1 MASNL
6 NYNVNINTTA
16 GVQALNNLQNKVAGL
31 NNSFGTLKNA
41 IGGIAVGAAIS
52 SVLRFA
58 DNIQDLSDA
67 TGIAS
72 QNLLGFQKAVQAFG
86 GSADGADKAVLK
98 LVTNIGA
105 AAEGSAEMQAAFGN
119 VGVSLNDLA
128 TLSETDILKKTID
141 GLGKITSQS
150 EQALLKQQL
159 LGKEFRNVAT
169 SGLGEA
175 YTKATAESEKY
186 AASIKSAAETQQKLE
201 NAVNRVKLALLDAI
215 APVADFMNS
224 LDEEQINRFIDA
236 MVKVGGAAVALYAV
250 VKVAEGLK
258 VALTILVQ
266 IGSAALTFAK
276 YLTPIGRII
285 AGMVAGFTT
294 AQMVAKKFF
303 DVDLIDGWA
312 NILGI
317 GVDKQKE
324 LNAVGTADTSA
335 QMAANAAATK
345 KAAEE
350 AARAAEVKRKLKAAV
365 DELKASLSGV
375 TENFAK
381 MNAQNIAA
389 INLQTEMIGKTKE
402 EIDVRNAEADIAKK
416 AADEIGKLEEQKRKL
431 NEAQK
436 QQGGAAL
443 IDATIAKIKEQAAV
457 DTEATQQAIRN
468 LEAKKNAHEA
478 LKAIQDFAYR
488 SEVEGI
494 RKVQDVMDDMR
505 TSTMSGLEK
514 SYAEIEIA
522 SRKSAEAAID
532 AENSRR
538 RSAGLAKVT
547 ADEEKRYYEEA
558 AKGNAAMA
566 RAIEQQ
572 YNQSRSFSSGWKK
585 AFNEYADS
593 ATNAAKTAENLF
605 KKATQGMEDV
615 IVKFVKTGKFEFKDF
630 VNDML
635 EQLLRSQIQQTFT
648 GLLGGI
654 TGGLGGGGGGA
665 QGGGA
670 QGGGGGGIMDTIA
683 GLFGGGGGAPGSSA
697 NNPLYVI
704 DIGGGGGGGGFMGP
718 MQQGQG
724 GAGGGLGAIW
734 DTVSGIG
741 SSIWDGV
748 SGAVGGIVDGISGAF
763 GGIAD
768 AVGGMFGGGGDSGGG
783 FFDDI
788 GSFFDGFFANG
799 GQIGAGKFGVVGEN
813 GPEFVSGPANVMP
826 MGAGGGTNVTYN
838 INAVDAMSFKQMLAQ
853 DPSFIYALSMQGA
866 SGVPSRR

>member
-1 MASNL
+1 MAGNL

-31 NNSFGTLKNA
+31 NNSFAGLKNA

-52 SVLRFA
+52 SILKFA

-72 QNLLGFQKAVQAFG
+72 QNLLGFQKAVQQFG

-128 TLSETDILKKTID
+128 TLSETDILKKTIE
-141 GLGKITSQS
+141 GLEKITDKSQ
-150 EQALLKQQL
+150 QAYLKQQL

-169 SGLGEA
+169 SGLAEA
-175 YTKATAESEKY
+175 YAKSTAESEKY

-201 NAVNRVKLALLDAI
+201 NAIGRVKLALLEAI

-258 VALTILVQ
+258 TALAILVQ

-276 YLTPIGRII
+276 YLTPIGRVI

-294 AQMVAKKFF
+294 AQMAAKKFF

-317 GVDKQKE
+317 GIDKQKE
-324 LNAVGTADTSA
+324 LNAVGVTDTTAENE
-335 QMAANAAATK
+335 ANAAATK

-350 AARAAEVKRKLKAAV
+350 AERAAAVKRKLKAAI
-365 DELKASLSGV
+365 DELKASISGV

-381 MNAQNIAA
+381 MNAQNLAS
-389 INLQTEMIGKTKE
+389 INLQTELVGKTKE
-402 EIDVRNAEADIAKK
+402 EIDVRNAEAEIAKR
-416 AADEIGKLEEQKRKL
+416 AADEIGKLQEQKKKL
-431 NEAQK
+431 NDAQK

-443 IDATIAKIKEQAAV
+443 IDAEIAKIQERAAI
-457 DTEATQQAIRN
+457 DIETTQQAIKN

-478 LKAIQDFAYR
+478 LKAVQDFAYR
-488 SEVEGI
+488 SEVDSM
-494 RKVQDVMDDMR
+494 RKVQDVMDDIR

-522 SRKSAEAAID
+522 SRKSADAAID

-538 RSAGLAKVT
+538 RSAGLAAMT
-547 ADEEKRYYEEA
+547 ADETKRYYDEA
-558 AKGNAAMA
+558 AKGNDAMK
-566 RAIEQQ
+566 RAIDQQ
-572 YNQSRSFSSGWKK
+572 YTQSRSFSTGWKK
-585 AFNEYADS
+585 AFNEYADN
-593 ATNAAKTAENLF
+593 ATNAAKQAENLF
-605 KKATQGMEDV
+605 KKATQGMEDM
-615 IVKFVKTGKFEFKDF
+615 IVKFVKTGKFEWKDF

-635 EQLLRSQIQQTFT
+635 EQLLRTQIQQTFSSI
-648 GLLGGI
+648 LGGI
-654 TGGLGGGGGGA
+654 TGSMGKSGGGA
-665 QGGGA
+665 GS
-670 QGGGGGGIMDTIA
+670 GGGGGGILDSIA
-683 GLFGGGGGAPGSSA
+683 GLFGGGGGGGGAGSSA

-704 DIGGGGGGGGFMGP
+704 DIGGGGGGGFMGP
-718 MQQGQG
+718 MQEQGQG
-724 GAGGGLGAIW
+724 AASGIW
-734 DTVSGIG
+734 ESVKGIG

-768 AVGGMFGGGGDSGGG
+768 AVGGLFGGGGGDSGGG
-783 FFDDI
+783 FFDSI
-788 GSFFDGFFANG
+788 GSLFDGFFANG
-799 GQIGAGKFGVVGEN
+799 GQIGAGKFGVVGEA
-813 GPEFVSGPANVMP
+813 GPEFVSGPANVAP
-826 MGAGGGTNVTYN
+826 MGGGSTNVTYN

-853 DPSFIYALSMQGA
+853 DPSFIYGLSMQGA
-866 SGVPSRR
+866 KGVPARR